1 MTRNFS
7 RREFCTTAAAAGAS
21 ALTGCKL
28 GPTTQI
34 VTGDGRITARPGIAP
49 TTTMTPGIYDLVV
62 GGSDQFCW
70 MIVPTAYEPS
80 RAWPLALFFRG
91 AITPARNYM
100 DNFQPIAD
108 ELGLIIL
115 APEATS
121 RTWDL
126 ILGGFGPDV
135 AFINR
140 ALHTAF
146 RTVHVD
152 PNRIF
157 TSGFSDGASYSLS
170 LGLTNGDFFTRIGAY
185 SPGFIQVAAQRGQ
198 PSFFITH
205 GNMDAVLPVESSRYI
220 VEQLQSAN
228 YEVEYREFDGPHAVS
243 LSLAKES
250 YKWMIDSTA
259 PSTPKRGTP

>member
-1 MTRNFS
+1 
-7 RREFCTTAAAAGAS
+7 
-21 ALTGCKL
+21 
-28 GPTTQI
+28 
-34 VTGDGRITARPGIAP
+34 
-49 TTTMTPGIYDLVV
+49 MTPGIYDLVV

-135 AFINR
+135 DFINR

-205 GNMDAVLPVESSRYI
+205 GTMDAVLPVESSRYI